1 MGKQAVRKEFTRR
14 ELALR
19 GLVTLVGFALF
30 LSFVFL
36 RSTGT
41 YGGPEKVSAQ
51 LADAGGSLSDG
62 ADVKLRGVIIGK
74 VTGIARGPEGGVRV
88 GIAIPG
94 EDLSEVPA
102 DVVAR
107 ILPATVFGT
116 SFVDL
121 VSNGDNVARGLRS
134 GTVIPADETQGTL
147 ELQQAL
153 DDIDALVKAL
163 GPAQLASAL
172 GSIAQAVDGRGAQ
185 LGSTIDQANR
195 YLARLNPRLPE
206 VRADVAKLAQ
216 NLEIAAEVAPNL
228 LRATDDALVAARTLV
243 SQKAAIASLIS
254 GGTTLTREANSFL
267 RTNRPD
273 LVRFI
278 DNAALLLDV
287 VYTNRRAGITESL
300 ITNRMVN
307 EKLRSITI
315 KGFLDSVAELT
326 YDVPPYYTPADCPRY
341 GSARGANCAGLGR
354 AGATALLDG
363 GAR

>member
-1 MGKQAVRKEFTRR
+1 MGKQLVRKELTRR

-19 GLVTLVGFALF
+19 GVVTVVGVALF

-41 YGGPEKVSAQ
+41 FGGPEKVSAQ
-51 LADAGGSLSDG
+51 LADAGGSLLDG

-74 VTGIARGPEGGVRV
+74 VTGISRGPQGGVRV
-88 GIAIPG
+88 GIAIRG
-94 EDLSEVPA
+94 DELSEVPA
-102 DVVAR
+102 TVVAR

-121 VSNGDNVARGLRS
+121 VPNGTGPAPSLRS
-134 GTVIPADETQGTL
+134 GAVIPADETQGTL

-153 DDIDALVKAL
+153 DDIDGLVKAV

-172 GSIAQAVDGRGAQ
+172 GSMAQALDGRGAQ
-185 LGSTIDQANR
+185 LGKTVDRANR

-206 VRADVAKLAQ
+206 VRADIARLAE
-216 NLEIAAEVAPNL
+216 NLEIAADVAPNL

-254 GGTTLTREANSFL
+254 GGTVLTRETDSFL

-307 EKLRSITI
+307 EKLRSI
-315 KGFLDSVAELT
+315 KRYGFLDSIVQLT

-341 GSARGANCAGLGR
+341 GRARGANCAGLGR
-354 AGATALLDG
+354 AGASALLDG